1 MKQKTIIT
9 FILGA
14 GLGLSAASAV
24 ADTSTFVFS
33 NPTVSGTNGSLD
45 VASQLSAGS
54 TATFTSGVLE
64 FSFSALAGSSYYKS
78 SSSSGYSYVSSNTYI
93 GGYNAYSYSYS
104 CGLFDLFTCYGTNY
118 YPYYYTDRRY
128 QSTVT
133 AYYGTPPQG
142 ASVTVGAT
150 TADANAPATTTSTY
164 DHQSTWYSW
173 NGSGWNYYT
182 DYYYKNLTTI
192 GGSFLISM
200 GLDSFALDDLNSTGF
215 LGFDLSTIGNITLDQ
230 VSFTGDYNL
239 TAIQPP
245 VTVPVPEPETYA
257 MLLAGLG
264 LLSFTARRRK
274 QSA

>member
-1 MKQKTIIT
+1 MKQKTLISI
-9 FILGA
+9 ILGA
-14 GLGLSAASAV
+14 GLGLSAASAA

-64 FSFSALAGSSYYKS
+64 FSFSALAGSPYFQS
-78 SSSSGYSYVSSNTYI
+78 SSATGYSYVSSTTYI
-93 GGYNAYSYSYS
+93 GGYSYYSYC
-104 CGLFDLFTCYGTNY
+104 CGLSTCSGSS
-118 YPYYYTDRRY
+118 PYYYTDNRY
-128 QSTVT
+128 QRTVT

-164 DHQSTWYSW
+164 DHQSQWSSW
-173 NGSGWNYYT
+173 NGSGYNYFY
-182 DYYYKNLTTI
+182 DNYYKNQTTI

-200 GLDSFALDDLNSTGF
+200 GLDSIALDDLSSTGF

-230 VSFTGDYNL
+230 VSFTGVYSL

-245 VTVPVPEPETYA
+245 VAVPVPEPETYA